1 MWNRKT
7 PPPQTPLFRSHCLF
21 PLKNETP
28 RMRWLRATKQTP
40 EQLPP
45 FGGVVVFLS
54 AIRSLCMNCFWQET
68 EFAEDRLWAIA
79 MSGPRCRELARLL
92 ESKTPD
98 APTATVWSV
107 HTHATR
113 IRRRPDR
120 VAPGSSRR
128 RMLSPNASR
137 QPIWNAHRRCRDRT
151 GRPAS
156 RQAGGLARVTTIT
169 SSPVTVLMS

>member
-1 MWNRKT
+1 
-7 PPPQTPLFRSHCLF
+7 
-21 PLKNETP
+21 
-28 RMRWLRATKQTP
+28 
-40 EQLPP
+40 
-45 FGGVVVFLS
+45 
-54 AIRSLCMNCFWQET
+54 MNCFWQET

-79 MSGPRCRELARLL
+79 MSGPQSRELARLL

-120 VAPGSSRR
+120 GVPGSSRR

-137 QPIWNAHRRCRDRT
+137 QPI
-151 GRPAS
+151 
-156 RQAGGLARVTTIT
+156 
-169 SSPVTVLMS
+169 